1 MKRFFL
7 LAVFCIFLTE
17 TNAQILDAYIE
28 EGLASNFALKQQ
40 KLEIEKSIKAID
52 IARANIFPK
61 ITFAPNYTLAA
72 GGRSIE
78 FPIGDLLNPVYGTLN
93 QLTQSENFP
102 MVENQDVQF
111 APNNFHETKV
121 TFELPLFNPAIKY
134 NIMVQRDLVQT
145 EEAKRKLLEYE
156 LKYNIEA
163 AYYQY
168 LQSLEALDIYKNSR
182 VFLNQYLDFNQRL
195 VKNQLALKDVIYSS
209 EYEINKLDGDLA
221 NAQKNIEK
229 AKAYFNFL
237 INKPFDSPVEV
248 DSLLLKKLPFAK
260 EIGVLQSAAL
270 QNRPEFSQL
279 KAGMNVN
286 KTVLTLQEKSAK
298 LPSLYF
304 GGSTGF
310 QGYGYTFNNQAY
322 AIGQIGL
329 NWDIFHG
336 NEKKH
341 KIQQTEIQGKILD
354 VKYQEAEQQIKMQV
368 AQAYIDYGASL
379 KALKASEAALQ
390 NTASLLEIVEKKYK
404 NADAIYIEL
413 IKAQNDNL
421 IAAQKTSLAKFDIW
435 LKKSVL
441 DKVSAQ

>member
-7 LAVFCIFLTE
+7 LAVFCTFLTE

-28 EGLASNFALKQQ
+28 EGLGTNLALKQQ
-40 KLEIEKSIKAID
+40 KLEIEKSLKAID
-52 IARANIFPK
+52 IARSNIFPK

-102 MVENQDVQF
+102 TVENQDVQF
-111 APNNFHETKV
+111 APNNFHETKF
-121 TFELPLFNPAIKY
+121 TFELPLFNPEIKY
-134 NIMVQRDLVQT
+134 NIQLQRDLVQT
-145 EEAKRKLLEYE
+145 EEGKRDLLEYE

-168 LQSLEALDIYKNSR
+168 LQSLEAFDIYKNSR
-182 VFLNQYLDFNQRL
+182 EFLNQYLDFNQRL

-221 NAQKNIEK
+221 NAQKNIDK

-237 INKPFDSPVEV
+237 INKPFDTPVEV
-248 DSLLLKKLPFAK
+248 DSLLLKQLPLAK
-260 EIGVLQSAAL
+260 KIGVLQSDAL

-286 KTVLTLQEKSAK
+286 NTVLKLQEKSAK

-310 QGYGYTFNNQAY
+310 QGYGYSFSNQAY
-322 AIGQIGL
+322 AIGQVGL

-354 VKYQEAEQQIKMQV
+354 VKYLEAEQQIKMQV

-379 KALKASEAALQ
+379 KTLEASEKALE
-390 NTASLLEIVEKKYK
+390 NTASLLGIVEKKYK